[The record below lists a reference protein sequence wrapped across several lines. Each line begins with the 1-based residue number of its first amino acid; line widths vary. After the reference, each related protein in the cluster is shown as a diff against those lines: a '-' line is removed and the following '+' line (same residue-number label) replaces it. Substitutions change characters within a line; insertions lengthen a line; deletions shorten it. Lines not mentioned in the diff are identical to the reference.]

1 MSAYSEYPLTA
12 YQRDIWVA
20 ESYAPTADPQFNIA
34 VWRRLDGEVDT
45 EVLLAACER
54 ALLRND
60 AFMLRFDER
69 DGRPFQWVEVEQP
82 QVETVDFTGA
92 PDPAAACADWQD
104 RDSQE
109 AFALRHTRM
118 YRAAV
123 LKESPSV
130 VYLYLKAHH
139 LVTDGVT
146 HELMVSQVAADYEHV
161 MRNGKPLDIAAPSYL
176 AAVESEARY
185 RASADHETDLDF
197 FRAALADVEP
207 ALFTRKTGARSVRMA
222 RNGNYTF
229 TVTPELAA
237 GMKRV
242 GGSQFAFLSAAVA
255 TYLSRVHSGT
265 DIVLGVPFFNRH
277 TPDDW
282 FTAGLFVNNLPFR
295 LVVHDAVSMRE
306 LAAAARA
313 TTRAMR
319 DHDRPG
325 IGDIVRALPR
335 NGAGVQQLYDVTVT
349 YQPYHHVAPLP
360 GVSMADWGT
369 APLHNQEALSVRAVA
384 LDESG
389 ALTILLDY
397 ALDVF
402 DADFPIEACAR
413 HLQNLIRNGVER
425 PDEPVA
431 GLSMLTAAEHADLA
445 YERQGFSVERSGAPT
460 LSSLFERQAART
472 PDRVAVVGGNDGAP
486 VTFAELEARADRVA
500 YALRASGIRP
510 DDRVAVVLGRS
521 TQLLAALLGV
531 LKSGAAYVP
540 IDPGY
545 PVDRIRFLLD
555 DSGAE
560 VALVDR
566 DVRLPQLDGGVRA
579 LFIDDVLAG
588 PAGTP
593 EAVGTDQNL
602 AYVIYTSG
610 STGKPK
616 GVMVEHRSVVN
627 RLAWMQRRYPIG
639 ANDVVLQKTPISF
652 DVSVWELFWW
662 AVEGASV
669 ALLPPDGEKD
679 PLVLLRTIA
688 EHRVSVLHFVPSMF
702 GPFLDLLESSPQ
714 RRAQASSL
722 RWVFCSGEAL
732 SPARVAQFNRV
743 FADHRDGA
751 PRLVN
756 LYGPTEATVD
766 VSYYDCP
773 DRPIDRVP
781 IGRPI
786 DNLRLY
792 VLDPQRQLQPVG
804 VPGELYIGGV
814 GVARGYLNRPE
825 LTEERF
831 IEDPFVPGG
840 ALFRSGDGARW
851 LADGNLE
858 FLGRLD
864 TQVKIRGNRV
874 ELGEVENALAEI
886 PGVRDAVVVS
896 TESATR
902 GPYLVGYYVADAE
915 QTPERSR
922 AALAKTLPEYMIP
935 SQLVRI
941 ERIPLNP
948 NGKADRR
955 ALPAPTSV
963 EISDETDTAPRNATE
978 AILADIWAEV
988 LEKDRVGIHDDYYLS
1003 GGDSILML
1011 RIRSAAEQQGIHF
1024 SLNDLTQ
1031 HPTVA
1036 ELASRATIGPSTDA
1050 GLRPFELVPAVDRAR
1065 LEDAVD
1071 AYPVSRM
1078 QLGLLYYSRVRDDSA
1093 MYHDV
1098 FQYSFVMPWDG
1109 ERFRHAFGLLVARH
1123 PVLRA
1128 SFDLGG
1134 FSEPLQ
1140 VEHRMVRGGLEIA
1153 DLRTL
1158 GDEDSQAAIDEHIE
1172 QRRVYPYRFDQ
1183 APLYRFQV
1191 FVCQSTVELV
1201 LSFHHAILDGGS
1213 VANLVS
1219 ELLQDYAHGW
1229 GLAVGPVADRVLPSA
1244 AEYVRAEQRALES
1257 TETQDFWRNML
1268 DGAPLVQ
1275 PPAFRPHGRPG
1286 PDGVIT
1292 RQVELA
1298 DELTDA
1304 VREFARAA
1312 KTTLKSVLFAAHCA
1326 TLGLAAGTTDVT
1338 TGLITHGRPELADAE
1353 RIAGLFLNTVP
1364 IRVDTAATSWLAL
1377 VREAFRTEQRTH
1389 PHQRYPLS
1397 AIQQDLAA
1405 TVLDTAFNYVYFRQL
1420 AAALELPGIDLIDY
1434 RTWEETNFTLLVN
1447 AYADP
1452 LDGPI
1457 RLRIDC
1463 RSGVFTPEQADLYTD
1478 QLLGVLRR
1486 IVTRPDE
1493 APDFAFL
1500 AEDSVLRSA
1509 QVAAAVDVVAA
1520 VDARIAAAPHAAAI
1534 TFGDRQWTYWELGN
1548 AADLVAQRLLSEG
1561 AQPGDRI
1568 GIAMDRSPEAIAA
1581 ILGVLKAGGAAVPFD
1596 TSYPPQRIAAMV
1608 DRAQPFLV
1616 IADAATTHLLPARSV
1631 VLSADEICTGTA
1643 EPGGRALPEVD
1654 QDSIAYVLFTSG
1666 STGTPKG
1673 VAMPRRALANLV
1685 AWQNR
1690 VPSGAVGGITAQY
1703 APLSFDVS
1711 FQEIFSTLCGG
1722 GTLVLIS
1729 DADRRD
1735 IPALLRVLDS
1745 EGVQRIFL
1753 PYVALQ
1759 QLAETAAA
1767 LDSWPRSVRILASSG
1782 EKLLVTEA
1790 IRRLCAQLPG
1800 VLLENQYGPTETHV
1814 AASCSMT
1821 GDPAMFPALPPIG
1834 TAIDGAAVHVLD
1846 ARLRPMPF
1854 GAQGEIYLGGSCLA
1868 AGYLDQPELTRER
1881 FVPHPS
1887 LPDGARL
1894 YRTGDLG
1901 FVLPSGDV
1909 VCTGRVDAQVKVRG
1923 FRVEPAEIELA
1934 ITRFADDHPGITEA
1948 AVTVRR
1954 HGGNDSFLAAFL
1966 VGEPDRAD
1974 MDQLGKHLRALLPEY
1989 MVPTHFEWLPALP
2002 LTASGKRDD
2011 AALDRLTLT
2020 TPLSSAVPPQDDYE
2034 RALVEIAANLLRQ
2047 PTIGTTDN
2055 IFDLGATSLTAM
2067 RFVVQVEQRFGLTIP
2082 LSEFLVAPTV
2092 AALAERLRLGAADAV
2107 FDPLVPIRARRPMFF
2122 VHPLGGNVLCYVPLA
2137 RRLGR
2142 DVPFFGLQAA
2152 GAVAG
2157 TEPLSTVPELA
2168 AYYLESI
2175 RRVQP
2180 HGPYLI
2186 GGWSFGG
2193 LVAFEMARQLRRAGE
2208 QIADLVILDTVVL
2221 DPARQ
2226 ADLDIDAPDDTA
2238 EDILLRY
2245 FFWELLL
2252 LQRGGDSK
2260 LAALGEFATQ
2270 DDAFEHMAELAVRE
2284 GVLPEG
2290 STKAVI
2296 RRLFGIYAA
2305 NTRAILAYRPEAI
2318 DVDVTLLRATEPLP
2332 EVLELLHRVGG
2343 SKHDDPANGW
2353 GELTTGRL
2361 TVLAVPGNHL
2371 SIVEEPHVARVAT
2384 LIDDLI
2390 GE

>member
-1 MSAYSEYPLTA
+1 MSAYSRHPLTA

-20 ESYAPTADPQFNIA
+20 ESYAPAADPQFNIA
-34 VWRRLDGEVDT
+34 IWRRLQGDVDT
-45 EVLLAACER
+45 EVLLAAFKR
-54 ALLRND
+54 TLFRND
-60 AFMLRFDER
+60 AFALRFGER
-69 DGRPFQWVEVEQP
+69 DGQPFQWVEVEQP
-82 QVETVDFTGA
+82 QVEIVDFALA
-92 PDPAAACADWQD
+92 PDPAAACADWRD
-104 RDSQE
+104 RDCQE
-109 AFALRHTRM
+109 AFSLRHSRM
-118 YRAAV
+118 YRAA
-123 LKESPSV
+123 LLRESPTV
-130 VYLYLKAHH
+130 VYVYLKAHH
-139 LVTDGVT
+139 LVTDGAT
-146 HELMVSQVAADYEHV
+146 HELVLSQISADYEQI
-161 MRNGKPLDIAAPSYL
+161 MRNGKPLDITVPSYL
-176 AAVESEARY
+176 AAVESGARY
-185 RASADHETDLDF
+185 RASADHDADLEF
-197 FRAALADVEP
+197 FRAALADVSP
-207 ALFTRKTGARSVRMA
+207 ALFTRKTGARSVRMK
-222 RNGNYTF
+222 RNGLYTF
-229 TVTPELAA
+229 TVAPELVA
-237 GMKRV
+237 GMRRV

-255 TYLSRVHSGT
+255 TYLARVHGVA

-277 TPDDW
+277 TEDDW
-282 FTAGLFVNNLPFR
+282 ATAGLFVNDLPFR
-295 LVVHDAVSMRE
+295 LAVHDAVSMRE
-306 LAAAARA
+306 LAVAARA

-325 IGDIVRALPR
+325 IGDIVRALR
-335 NGAGVQQLYDVTVT
+335 RSGTAVRQLYDVTVT
-349 YQPYHHVAPLP
+349 YQPYHHVAPLAEI
-360 GVSMADWGT
+360 SMTDWGA

-384 LDESG
+384 VDDSG

-413 HLQNLIRNGVER
+413 HLRNLICNGVEH
-425 PDEPVA
+425 PDEPVS

-445 YERQGFSVERSGAPT
+445 YERQGFSVERSGTPT
-460 LSSLFERQAART
+460 LSGLFERQAART
-472 PDRVAVVGGNDGAP
+472 PDRVAIVGGNTGAP
-486 VTFAELEARADRVA
+486 VTFGELAARTDKVA
-500 YALRASGIRP
+500 RALRASGVLP
-510 DDRVAVVLGRS
+510 DDRVAVLLRRS
-521 TQLLAALLGV
+521 TEMIAGLLGV

-545 PVDRIRFLLD
+545 PVDRIRFLLA
-555 DSGAE
+555 DSGAA

-566 DVRLPQLDGGVRA
+566 DFRMPQLDGEVRGM
-579 LFIDDVLAG
+579 FIDEVLAG
-588 PAGTP
+588 PAG
-593 EAVGTDQNL
+593 ELELVGTDRNL

-639 ANDVVLQKTPISF
+639 ADDVVLQKTPISF

-662 AVEGASV
+662 AIEGASV
-669 ALLPPDGEKD
+669 ALLPPGGEKD
-679 PLVLLRTIA
+679 PLVLLQAIA
-688 EHRVSVLHFVPSMF
+688 ENRVTVLHFVPSMF
-702 GPFLDLLESSPQ
+702 GPFLDLLESSPH
-714 RRAQASSL
+714 RRTQASSL
-722 RWVFCSGEAL
+722 RGVFCSGEAL
-732 SPARVAQFNRV
+732 PPARVAQFNRV
-743 FADHRDGA
+743 FADRRDGA

-773 DRPIDRVP
+773 DHPVDRVP

-786 DNLRLY
+786 DNIRLY
-792 VLDPQRQLQPVG
+792 VLDPHRQLQPIG

-831 IEDPFVPGG
+831 IEDPFVQG
-840 ALFRSGDGARW
+840 ASLFRTGDGARW

-874 ELGEVENALAEI
+874 ELGEVENALTDI

-896 TESATR
+896 NESPTR
-902 GPYLVGYYVADAE
+902 GTYLVGYYVAEAG
-915 QTPERSR
+915 QTPEQSR
-922 AALAKTLPEYMIP
+922 EALAQTLPEYMIP
-935 SQLVRI
+935 SQLIRI
-941 ERIPLNP
+941 ERIPLSP

-955 ALPAPTSV
+955 ALPAV
-963 EISDETDTAPRNATE
+963 ERSDEAGAAPRNATE
-978 AILADIWAEV
+978 ATLADIWAEV

-1036 ELASRATIGPSTDA
+1036 ELATRATIGPSAGT
-1050 GLRPFELVPAVDRAR
+1050 GLRPFELVSAVDRAG

-1078 QLGLLYYSRVRDDSA
+1078 QLGLLYYSRVQQTSA

-1098 FQYSFVMPWDG
+1098 FQYSLVMPWDD
-1109 ERFRHAFGLLVARH
+1109 ERFRHAFDLLVARH
-1123 PVLRA
+1123 PVLRT

-1140 VEHRMVRGGLEIA
+1140 IVHRMVRGGLEIV
-1153 DLRTL
+1153 DLRSR
-1158 GDEDSQAAIDEHIE
+1158 GDEDARTAIDEHIE
-1172 QRRVYPYRFDQ
+1172 QRRVYPYRFDR
-1183 APLYRFQV
+1183 APLYLFQI
-1191 FVCQSTVELV
+1191 FVRRSTVELV

-1219 ELLQDYAHGW
+1219 ELLQDYAHGL
-1229 GLAVGPVADRVLPSA
+1229 GTAVEPVADRVLPSA
-1244 AEYVRAEQRALES
+1244 AEYVRAERRALENA
-1257 TETQDFWRNML
+1257 ETQEFWRNLL
-1268 DGAPLVQ
+1268 DGARLVQ
-1275 PPAFRPHGRPG
+1275 PPAFRPHGLPG
-1286 PDGVIT
+1286 PDVVIT
-1292 RQVELA
+1292 RQIELA

-1304 VREFARAA
+1304 VRAFARTGR
-1312 KTTLKSVLFAAHCA
+1312 TTLKSLLFAAHCA

-1338 TGLITHGRPELADAE
+1338 TGLITHGRPELAEAE
-1353 RIAGLFLNTVP
+1353 RIAGLFLNTIP
-1364 IRVDTAATSWLAL
+1364 LRVDTAATSWLEL
-1377 VREAFRTEQRTH
+1377 VRDAFRAEQHTH

-1397 AIQQDLAA
+1397 AIQQDLAG

-1420 AAALELPGIDLIDY
+1420 AAALELPGIDMIDY
-1434 RTWEETNFTLLVN
+1434 RTWEETNLTLLVN

-1463 RSGVFTPEQADLYTD
+1463 RSRVFTPEQADLYTQ
-1478 QLLGVLRR
+1478 QLLAVLRR
-1486 IVTRPDE
+1486 IVTHPDE

-1500 AEDSVLRSA
+1500 AEDLLVRSA
-1509 QVAAAVDVVAA
+1509 TVDATVDVAAAI
-1520 VDARIAAAPHAAAI
+1520 DAWIAAAPRAPAI
-1534 TFGDRQWTYWELGN
+1534 TCGDRQWNYRELGD
-1548 AADLVAQRLLSEG
+1548 AADLVAQRLLAAGS
-1561 AQPGDRI
+1561 QPGDRI
-1568 GIAMDRSPEAIAA
+1568 GIAMERTPEAIAA
-1581 ILGVLKAGGAAVPFD
+1581 IVGVLKSGGATVSLD

-1608 DRAQPFLV
+1608 DRARPFLV
-1616 IADAATTHLLPARSV
+1616 IADAAATHLLPEQTV
-1631 VLSADEICTGTA
+1631 VLRAEEIFTGTA
-1643 EPGGRALPEVD
+1643 ESGVRPLPEID

-1666 STGTPKG
+1666 STGAPKA
-1673 VAMPRRALANLV
+1673 VAMPHRSLANLV

-1690 VPSGAVGGITAQY
+1690 RPSGAVGGITAQY

-1722 GTLVLIS
+1722 GTLSLIS
-1729 DADRRD
+1729 DEDRRD

-1767 LDSWPRSVRILASSG
+1767 LDSWPRSLRILASSG
-1782 EKLLVTEA
+1782 EKLLVTDA
-1790 IRRLCAQLPG
+1790 IRRLCARLPG
-1800 VLLENQYGPTETHV
+1800 VILENQYGPTETHV
-1814 AASCSMT
+1814 AASFSMT
-1821 GDPAMFPALPPIG
+1821 GDPATFPALPPIG
-1834 TAIDGAAVHVLD
+1834 TAIDNAAVHVLD
-1846 ARLRPMPF
+1846 ARLRPMPL

-1868 AGYLDQPELTRER
+1868 EGYLDQPELTRER

-1934 ITRFADDHPGITEA
+1934 ITRFADEGHPGITEA

-1954 HGGNDSFLAAFL
+1954 RAGNDSFLVAFL

-1989 MVPTHFEWLPALP
+1989 MVPTHFEWLPVLP
-2002 LTASGKRDD
+2002 LTPSGKRDD

-2020 TPLSSAVPPQDDYE
+2020 TPVSSSAPPRDDYE
-2034 RALVEIAANLLRQ
+2034 RALVEIAADLLQQ
-2047 PTIGTTDN
+2047 PAIGPQDN

-2137 RRLGR
+2137 KRLDR

-2152 GAVAG
+2152 GAIAG

-2168 AYYLESI
+2168 AYYLESV

-2180 HGPYLI
+2180 HGPYTL

-2193 LVAFEMARQLRRAGE
+2193 LVAFEMARQLRQAGE

-2226 ADLDIDAPDDTA
+2226 ADLDIEDPDDTA
-2238 EDILLRY
+2238 KDILVRY

-2252 LQRGGDSK
+2252 LQRGSDSK
-2260 LAALGEFATQ
+2260 PETLGEFSTQ
-2270 DDAFEHMAELAVRE
+2270 DDTFEYMAELAVRE
-2284 GVLPEG
+2284 GVLPAG

-2305 NTRAILAYRPEAI
+2305 NTRAILTYRPEAI

-2332 EVLELLHRVGG
+2332 EVLELLHRTGG
-2343 SKHDDPANGW
+2343 SMNDDPANGW
-2353 GELTTGRL
+2353 GDLTTGRL

-2371 SIVEEPHVARVAT
+2371 SIVEEPHVAQVAT
-2384 LIDDLI
+2384 LINDLI
-2390 GE
+2390 GG